1 VTVIE
6 RRTGSV
12 YKAGGSRGINDPEW
26 AMTKMLVP
34 IRALVSGSESKRVQ
48 NDVVAIDAASKT
60 ISLSSGGTLEYDYAV
75 VAVGA
80 QNLSPAEP
88 PLGVYNLAGIREHY
102 EHVSAAIKAAKKIV
116 VVGGGAVGMETAGY
130 TRDHIDASVS
140 MTVMM
145 PESSMEPG
153 SKLIKVKPPPPARPL
168 PQLIRVSLR
177 STEPGYKLIMVGLPP
192 GTPEGHAD
200 VVLANLITLAAGKPA
215 SKEWVTPLTKL
226 QIAIPIT
233 KKVGG
238 SAIGVPNFAAGL
250 KGGAFEFFAFTHW
263 MSTGQKASK
272 ALFVTEADETA
283 IVPLAEAPAK
293 SPAVAPAKSP

>member
-1 VTVIE
+1 MEGVFAIGDCTNIKE
-6 RRTGSV
+6 PKLLTLAR
-12 YKAGGSRGINDPEW
+12 
-26 AMTKMLVP
+26 
-34 IRALVSGSESKRVQ
+34 SK
-48 NDVVAIDAASKT
+48 
-60 ISLSSGGTLEYDYAV
+60 
-75 VAVGA
+75 
-80 QNLSPAEP
+80 
-88 PLGVYNLAGIREHY
+88 
-102 EHVSAAIKAAKKIV
+102 
-116 VVGGGAVGMETAGY
+116 
-130 TRDHIDASVS
+130 
-140 MTVMM
+140 
-145 PESSMEPG
+145 
-153 SKLIKVKPPPPARPL
+153 
-168 PQLIRVSLR
+168 
-177 STEPGYKLIMVGLPP
+177 VGLPP

-283 IVPLAEAPAK
+283 IVPLAEVSNSNIIKKRFILVLAMMMTIM
-293 SPAVAPAKSP
+293 VMMII